1 MDGQL
6 GRGLDGRDEFLRRDP
21 REGQHSQSGGS
32 SSVFEQIYT
41 RLPLLSCQ
49 MFSPMMNDD
58 SKIVVCGVVMFLGAH
73 IYIDHYK
80 FQRVYYD
87 IRAAPAYF
95 FFCCATMRESKLR
108 TLPEAYLGTQAK
120 E

>member
-1 MDGQL
+1 VGEEMDGQL
-6 GRGLDGRDEFLRRDP
+6 GRGLDGRDEFLRGDP

-58 SKIVVCGVVMFLGAH
+58 SFRDDYSEPDLVA
-73 IYIDHYK
+73 
-80 FQRVYYD
+80 RV
-87 IRAAPAYF
+87 
-95 FFCCATMRESKLR
+95 
-108 TLPEAYLGTQAK
+108 
-120 E
+120 

>member
-6 GRGLDGRDEFLRRDP
+6 GRGLDGRDEFLRGDP

-32 SSVFEQIYT
+32 SSVSEQIYT

-49 MFSPMMNDD
+49 MFSPMMNDG

-87 IRAAPAYF
+87 IRAAPAYVF
-95 FFCCATMRESKLR
+95 FCATMRESKLR
-108 TLPEAYLGTQAK
+108 TLPK
-120 E
+120 